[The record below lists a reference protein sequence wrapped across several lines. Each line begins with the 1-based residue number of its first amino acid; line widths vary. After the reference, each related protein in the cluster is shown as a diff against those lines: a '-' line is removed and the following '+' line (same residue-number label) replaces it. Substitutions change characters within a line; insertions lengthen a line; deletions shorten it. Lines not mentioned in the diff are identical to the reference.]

1 MTRKSHSLS
10 AWRTRWHNEMS
21 LCVIMQCNQNLLFY
35 KTLPFLQS
43 LFSTSKSIKIY
54 WGWFHQ
60 DIKAFLRVSAGRVMQ
75 KGSKSFPGYRRDF
88 SDSSGLHPD
97 YCFIL
102 FRGEIVHW
110 AHILTVTSK
119 ALLSAEGQ
127 QAETALAS
135 PELLKI
141 QGEQQ
146 VKQNLLWLFTGHRR
160 VVIQVLN
167 SYKDFWVEN
176 RLT

>member
-10 AWRTRWHNEMS
+10 VWRTRWHNEMS

-75 KGSKSFPGYRRDF
+75 KGSKIFPGYRRDF
-88 SDSSGLHPD
+88 SDSSGLHR
-97 YCFIL
+97 L
-102 FRGEIVHW
+102 LL
-110 AHILTVTSK
+110 HILQRWNCTLSPYTHCHFKSFVVSWGAAGRDYSGFPR
-119 ALLSAEGQ
+119 ALKNSGRI
-127 QAETALAS
+127 AS
-135 PELLKI
+135 
-141 QGEQQ
+141 
-146 VKQNLLWLFTGHRR
+146 
-160 VVIQVLN
+160 
-167 SYKDFWVEN
+167 
-176 RLT
+176 

>member
-1 MTRKSHSLS
+1 MCGSLLFS
-10 AWRTRWHNEMS
+10 CLTNKRSNHRAWQENRTAYQCGEQDD
-21 LCVIMQCNQNLLFY
+21 IMQCNQNLLFY

-75 KGSKSFPGYRRDF
+75 KGSKNFPGYRRDF

-97 YCFIL
+97 YCFIF

-127 QAETALAS
+127 QAETTLAS

-141 QGEQQ
+141 QGE
-146 VKQNLLWLFTGHRR
+146 
-160 VVIQVLN
+160 
-167 SYKDFWVEN
+167 
-176 RLT
+176 